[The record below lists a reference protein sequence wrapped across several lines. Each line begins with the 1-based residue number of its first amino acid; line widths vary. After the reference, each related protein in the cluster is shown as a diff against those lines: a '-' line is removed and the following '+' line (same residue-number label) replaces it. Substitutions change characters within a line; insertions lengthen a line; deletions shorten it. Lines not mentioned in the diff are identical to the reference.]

1 MKFALLY
8 YIKLAVFC
16 IFHLCK
22 ENKRKELLGE
32 KMVMVLIV
40 VLGIAFLLLLVLK
53 CKLHAFIALLIA
65 SIAVGVAAGM
75 PLTDI
80 TASIQNGMGGTLG
93 TVAII
98 VGLGAVF
105 DQMLEASGGAQALA
119 KSMIRFFGEKHA
131 PLAFAVTGFIIAIPV
146 FFDVGFII
154 LLPLIYAVAYKTKR
168 SVATFAFP
176 LIISL
181 CLTNAFVPPTPGPVA
196 TCSALDANV
205 GWVIFFGI
213 IISIPLTL
221 VGYLY
226 SIKYI
231 DKHLFIPVPDYMI
244 PEESNDENLPS
255 FSSVILIIA
264 VPILLILVNTGVD
277 ALVNEGILADS
288 FFTQAAKF
296 LGTSY
301 IALLIAVLL
310 SFYILGKRR
319 GFHKED
325 LYEISSKAF
334 LPVGLIIL
342 VTGAGGVFKQ
352 ILLDSGVG
360 DVIAQSVETIGLPPI
375 ILGYLVAVFIRVSQ
389 GSGMVAMITAAGIV
403 SPLLAISPVSE
414 MQRALVVLA
423 IAAGSVA
430 ASHVNDSGFW
440 LVCKYLNMTE
450 GQTLKTWTF
459 ITAFLSLCSLV
470 LVILLSLI
478 IP

>member
-1 MKFALLY
+1 M
-8 YIKLAVFC
+8 
-16 IFHLCK
+16 
-22 ENKRKELLGE
+22 
-32 KMVMVLIV
+32 
-40 VLGIAFLLLLVLK
+40 
-53 CKLHAFIALLIA
+53 
-65 SIAVGVAAGM
+65 
-75 PLTDI
+75 
-80 TASIQNGMGGTLG
+80 
-93 TVAII
+93 
-98 VGLGAVF
+98 
-105 DQMLEASGGAQALA
+105 
-119 KSMIRFFGEKHA
+119 
-131 PLAFAVTGFIIAIPV
+131 
-146 FFDVGFII
+146 
-154 LLPLIYAVAYKTKR
+154 AYKTKR

-360 DVIAQSVETIGLPPI
+360 DVIAQSVETIGLPSI

-403 SPLLAISPVSE
+403 SPLLAVSPVSE

>member
-8 YIKLAVFC
+8 YIKLAVFY

-105 DQMLEASGGAQALA
+105 GQMLEASGGAQALA

-389 GSGMVAMITAAGIV
+389 GSGMVAMITAGIV
-403 SPLLAISPVSE
+403 SPLLAVSPVSE